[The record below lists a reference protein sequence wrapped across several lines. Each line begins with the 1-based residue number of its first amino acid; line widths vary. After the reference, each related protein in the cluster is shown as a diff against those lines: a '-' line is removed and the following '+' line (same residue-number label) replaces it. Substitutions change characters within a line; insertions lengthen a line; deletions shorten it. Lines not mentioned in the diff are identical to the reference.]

1 MKHGHNIS
9 VDTLAASD
17 MEVIEASML
26 CGSLQIDDAELGCT
40 HQPAVVGT
48 HKPKA

>member
-17 MEVIEASML
+17 IEVMEASML
-26 CGSLQIDDAELGCT
+26 CGSLQIDDTDLGCT
-40 HQPAVVGT
+40 H
-48 HKPKA
+48 